1 MAVRK
6 RTGFKGVSSAKL
18 TSLKAQR
25 DAANKRLVTAN
36 ERIKV
41 ANERSKVAK
50 KKMQKIK
57 SKHRS
62 KSIQKQRGVVKAR
75 GGGPARPASKL
86 QGQIG
91 GAMDGFFNPFPQ
103 AAAYQAPVVKVWS
116 TVAKTASVGGVK
128 STKSWRQPRIKK
140 QTTGATLKKV
150 TGGSKTVIGQPESRD
165 YMAVTGGDAFKQKR
179 PIVAMTTDKGGQIV
193 PDFAA
198 AGEWFS
204 EYIRIPIVGVAEKGL
219 GQPKGLGKVIEERTM
234 GIATRR
240 DQFGREKLTVQAGSG
255 KTKTYI
261 HQSSRLEAGQNLKAL
276 KPSDKITTRLAK
288 GIPPSPKLRKSGTPT
303 KKMINLN
310 KEWMN
315 IGAIARAKALKAHG
329 ATTEKTVTRYGF
341 DSLSDNLKKQ
351 ILTKAGYKFD

>member
-1 MAVRK
+1 MKNILFVC
-6 RTGFKGVSSAKL
+6 TGNSARSIIAEAIVNNHFKDKYKAYSAG
-18 TSLKAQR
+18 S
-25 DAANKRLVTAN
+25 
-36 ERIKV
+36 
-41 ANERSKVAK
+41 
-50 KKMQKIK
+50 
-57 SKHRS
+57 
-62 KSIQKQRGVVKAR
+62 
-75 GGGPARPASKL
+75 
-86 QGQIG
+86 
-91 GAMDGFFNPFPQ
+91 NP
-103 AAAYQAPVVKVWS
+103 
-116 TVAKTASVGGVK
+116 
-128 STKSWRQPRIKK
+128 
-140 QTTGATLKKV
+140 
-150 TGGSKTVIGQPESRD
+150 
-165 YMAVTGGDAFKQKR
+165 
-179 PIVAMTTDKGGQIV
+179 
-193 PDFAA
+193 
-198 AGEWFS
+198 
-204 EYIRIPIVGVAEKGL
+204 
-219 GQPKGLGKVIEERTM
+219 LGKVIEERTM

>member
-1 MAVRK
+1 
-6 RTGFKGVSSAKL
+6 
-18 TSLKAQR
+18 
-25 DAANKRLVTAN
+25 
-36 ERIKV
+36 
-41 ANERSKVAK
+41 
-50 KKMQKIK
+50 
-57 SKHRS
+57 
-62 KSIQKQRGVVKAR
+62 
-75 GGGPARPASKL
+75 
-86 QGQIG
+86 
-91 GAMDGFFNPFPQ
+91 
-103 AAAYQAPVVKVWS
+103 
-116 TVAKTASVGGVK
+116 
-128 STKSWRQPRIKK
+128 
-140 QTTGATLKKV
+140 
-150 TGGSKTVIGQPESRD
+150 
-165 YMAVTGGDAFKQKR
+165 
-179 PIVAMTTDKGGQIV
+179 MTTDKGGQIV

-315 IGAIARAKALKAHG
+315 IGAIARAKAFKAHG

-341 DSLSDNLKKQ
+341 ASLSDNLKKQ